1 MNLNVPEEEV
11 WYPDTGAS
19 NHMTSTS
26 GNLNSI
32 RSYLGNEKKLVGN
45 GVIISITKTE
55 NTSLNIDTH
64 SFDLKMSL

>member
-11 WYPDTGAS
+11 WYPDTGAL

-32 RSYLGNEKKLVGN
+32 RSYLGNEKILVGN
-45 GVIISITKTE
+45 GTIIPITKTG
-55 NTSLNIDTH
+55 NTSLNTDTIP
-64 SFDLKMSL
+64 LT